1 MSMFA
6 NIFNFTGKNK
16 KGKSKEEAK
25 RARSVQGAIPYRTVF
40 PDGTIETLPGSY
52 TRSYVLEGIN
62 FKIAPDEDQVAIFR
76 AYGDLLNTF
85 PSSVQFEI
93 VIQNVAADRRTS
105 LENIRF
111 NLRQDSLNKYR
122 QEMNG
127 ILLEKMAEGGRGI
140 TQNKLL
146 VVSIKEDDVE
156 RAFVSLD
163 NIEKEVRKGIKRIS
177 KDVEVVRQTLEQR
190 LETLFNIY
198 NKNNESVFHNDWKEV
213 NGEQVPYFNYERLI
227 KHGMSSKDLIAPG
240 GMQFKGNHF
249 ILGESYGRAMYLENV
264 PTWLSTEFISDL
276 SDVPAEMLI
285 STFHQPIDTVES
297 VRMIKNQMVA
307 VNAQVAEKQ
316 QRAVQN
322 GYTYDLLSPE
332 LQLAQKQA
340 RELMDDVVGRDQ
352 KLFFVTFAVSIFA
365 NTLEEL
371 EEYTR
376 VIESV
381 GNKYLCPMKILQ
393 FQQEQGFNNSLPL
406 ALNQVEIKR
415 LYTTESASIFIPYTS
430 LELYQKN
437 GIYYGLNQASGNLI
451 MYDRLSGKNYNGLIF
466 GESGSG
472 KSFFAK
478 REMVSVRLRDD
489 KNAVYVIDP
498 ESEYTGLARALGGE
512 VINLHA
518 GAKTF
523 INPMVMDINYGG
535 DESDPVSMKVDY
547 IVTML
552 EIMLGENR
560 ILDAQAKSIV
570 GRCMKELFGSFS
582 SNKGYLSHLENLRKR
597 NPDITI
603 DKEAMPTLANLY
615 NSLKE
620 QPEPEAQT
628 VASVLEAYAVGAFDI
643 FARRSNVETDSKF
656 LVYDIKNLGSGMK
669 NLGLHVCLNDVWN
682 KMMKNRS
689 LGIRTWIYIDE
700 FYLLL
705 QSDSAAKFLM
715 QIWKRARKWWG
726 APTGIMQNT
735 EDLLRSQESR
745 NILNNTSFIAMLS
758 LPKLDRTNLGDL
770 LQIPDSQ
777 LDYITNSP
785 SGYGLIYNSKT
796 VVPFK
801 DEFPVNSELFGLM
814 NTTQQSDGVY
824 S

>member
-16 KGKSKEEAK
+16 KGKSKEEVK
-25 RARSVQGAIPYRTVF
+25 RARSVQGAIPYRTVY
-40 PDGTIETLPGSY
+40 PDGTIETLPNSY

-85 PSSVQFEI
+85 PASVQFEI
-93 VIQNVAADRRTS
+93 VIQNVAADRRAS

-285 STFHQPIDTVES
+285 STIHQPIDTVEA
-297 VRMIKNQMVA
+297 VRMIKNQMIA

-316 QRAVQN
+316 QRAVQS

-332 LQLAQKQA
+332 LQLAKKQA
-340 RELMDDVVGRDQ
+340 HELMDDVVGRDQ
-352 KLFFVTFAVSIFA
+352 KLFFITFAVSIFA

-393 FQQEQGFNNSLPL
+393 FQQEQGFNNTLPL

-523 INPMVMDINYGG
+523 INPMDMDINYGG